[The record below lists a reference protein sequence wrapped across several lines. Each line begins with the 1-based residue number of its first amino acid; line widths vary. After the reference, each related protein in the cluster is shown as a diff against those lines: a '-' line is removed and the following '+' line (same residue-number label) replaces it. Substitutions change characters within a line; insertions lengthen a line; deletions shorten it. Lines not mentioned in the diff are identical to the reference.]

1 MTDQMTDLPLDVPA
15 AEQSRYATRVRNMP
29 GAPRREFYAYFALIF
44 LATLP
49 LAFVT
54 WTLTALR
61 QLQLPEK
68 GPLAK
73 AWSQARIITP
83 MIFSA

>member
-1 MTDQMTDLPLDVPA
+1 MTDHLTDLPIERPTDSTRYAVRAHNMPA
-15 AEQSRYATRVRNMP
+15 AP
-29 GAPRREFYAYFALIF
+29 KREFYAYFALIF

-54 WTLTALR
+54 WALSTLR
-61 QLQLPEK
+61 MMRFPEK
-68 GPLAK
+68 GPIAK